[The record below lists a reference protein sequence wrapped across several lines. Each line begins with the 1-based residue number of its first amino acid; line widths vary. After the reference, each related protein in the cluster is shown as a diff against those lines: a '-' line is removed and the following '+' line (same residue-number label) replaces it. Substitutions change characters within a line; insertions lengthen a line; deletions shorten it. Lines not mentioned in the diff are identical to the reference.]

1 MRGMRIR
8 RRREPFLSVLQSM
21 GLLPIFGVNDPA
33 LWHSLAHFSP
43 NGAFSSLPA
52 TARNKKK
59 PSQYVTATALKN
71 SAEGGRKKDSS
82 QLGENI
88 SVLISK
94 VFVV

>member
-1 MRGMRIR
+1 
-8 RRREPFLSVLQSM
+8 M

-33 LWHSLAHFSP
+33 LWHRLARFSP
-43 NGAFSSLPA
+43 NGAFPSLPA
-52 TARNKKK
+52 TARNKKEK
-59 PSQYVTATALKN
+59 PLHYVTATALK
-71 SAEGGRKKDSS
+71 SGAEGGRKKDSS

>member
-1 MRGMRIR
+1 MRIR
-8 RRREPFLSVLQSM
+8 GRGESFLSVLQSM

-52 TARNKKK
+52 TARNKKEK
-59 PSQYVTATALKN
+59 PLQYVTVTALK
-71 SAEGGRKKDSS
+71 SGAEGGRKKDSS